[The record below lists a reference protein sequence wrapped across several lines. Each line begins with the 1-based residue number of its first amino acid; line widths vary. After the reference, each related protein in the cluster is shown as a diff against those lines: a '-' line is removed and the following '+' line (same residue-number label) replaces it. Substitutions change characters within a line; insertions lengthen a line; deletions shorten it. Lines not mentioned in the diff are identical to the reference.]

1 VFFAAGTSRYT
12 AFRNHSRQQA
22 FSVLFLEQPA
32 KSMSLS
38 PASEPPPP
46 SQVQPPASPDIAHLL
61 TVVVCVVTVCAL
73 YLARDV
79 LIPITLAI
87 LLSFVLAP
95 VVRLLRR
102 LRLPRVA
109 AVLLAVMLAL
119 GIITLIGG
127 VIGGQIASLARDAP
141 RYQSAIQEKIG
152 SVQASV
158 FGQINEFSR
167 RLNNEASPRP
177 EAPPAGAAPAAPP
190 ADRAP
195 ALPGAGTAGGG
206 ESRPVPVEI
215 RPSESSTLDLAQKF
229 VSPVL
234 GPLETTFIV
243 LIVSIFVLLQQE
255 DLRDRLIRL
264 FGSNDLHRTTEAL
277 DDAGRRLSKYFL
289 AQLMVNSCFGVL
301 VAVGLFVIGVP
312 SPIVWGILAALFR
325 FVPYVG
331 SVLAAALPLL
341 LAAGTTPGWSMVIWT
356 AALFLITEPIIG
368 QVVEPMVY
376 GHSTG
381 LSPVSVIVAAIF
393 WTWLWGPIGLILATP
408 LTLCL
413 VVLGRHV
420 ERLEFLDVLL
430 GDRPALTPVQNFYQR
445 ILAGDT
451 DEALAQA
458 ETLLQDRSLTAYYDE
473 VALGG
478 LRMAAADME
487 RGVLP
492 PERLERIR
500 KAVTGLVSD
509 LSETPDRDPPKEAAK
524 QNKPA
529 LAEAAAPDDAAPSEH
544 APDVPLPPKAGRV
557 GAWASDTPVLC
568 LAGRGPLDEAAS
580 AMLAQLLGKHGL
592 GARVIPHEASSREQ
606 VGHLDTTGVA
616 MVCISYLDISGSPA
630 HLRYLLRRLKQRMP
644 GVPLLVGLWPEG
656 EAVLTD
662 AAQARAVGADHYA
675 ASLHSAVTSCLKVAA
690 SGAQDPAEAK
700 TVLQDGRS

>member
-1 VFFAAGTSRYT
+1 MSTSTDPDPRP
-12 AFRNHSRQQA
+12 
-22 FSVLFLEQPA
+22 PA
-32 KSMSLS
+32 
-38 PASEPPPP
+38 
-46 SQVQPPASPDIAHLL
+46 QVQPPSSPDAAHLL
-61 TVVVCVVTVCAL
+61 TVVVCVVTICGL
-73 YLARDV
+73 YLAREV

-95 VVRLLRR
+95 VVGLLRR
-102 LRLPRVA
+102 LKLPRVA

-119 GIITLIGG
+119 GVITLIGS
-127 VIGGQIASLARDAP
+127 VIGVQIASLARDAP
-141 RYQSAIQEKIG
+141 RYQSAIREKVET
-152 SVQASV
+152 VQGTV

-167 RLNNEASPRP
+167 RLNNEAN
-177 EAPPAGAAPAAPP
+177 APGAAPPGSPSPSTPP
-190 ADRAP
+190 VRGNAP
-195 ALPGAGTAGGG
+195 ALPGSGTTANG
-206 ESRPVPVEI
+206 EDRPVPVEI
-215 RPSESSTLDLAQKF
+215 RAGESSALDLARKV

-301 VAVGLFVIGVP
+301 VAIGLFAIGVP

-325 FVPYVG
+325 FVPYIG
-331 SVLAAALPLL
+331 SILAAALPLV
-341 LAAGTTPGWSMVIWT
+341 LAAGTEPGWSMVIWT

-473 VALGG
+473 VALKG
-478 LRMAAADME
+478 LRMAATDME
-487 RGVLP
+487 RGVLR
-492 PERLERIR
+492 PERLERI
-500 KAVTGLVSD
+500 KNAVAGLVND
-509 LSETPDRDPPKEAAK
+509 LSETPDRDPPE
-524 QNKPA
+524 KPA
-529 LAEAAAPDDAAPSEH
+529 KKDKTANTEASVSEKAVPSEP
-544 APDVPLPPKAGRV
+544 APDVPLPPQSERA
-557 GAWASDTPVLC
+557 GAWASEVPVLC

-580 AMLAQLLGKHGL
+580 AMLAQLLVKHGL
-592 GARVIPHEASSREQ
+592 GARVVPHEASSREQ
-606 VGHLDTTGVA
+606 VGRLDTAGVA

-662 AAQARAVGADHYA
+662 AAQAREVGADYYA
-675 ASLHSAVTSCLKVAA
+675 ASLHGAVTSCLKVAA
-690 SGAQDPAEAK
+690 AGVQDPKAAAAVMEGQP
-700 TVLQDGRS
+700 LQR

>member
-1 VFFAAGTSRYT
+1 
-12 AFRNHSRQQA
+12 
-22 FSVLFLEQPA
+22 
-32 KSMSLS
+32 MSLS
-38 PASEPPPP
+38 PAAEPRPPT
-46 SQVQPPASPDIAHLL
+46 QVQPPASPDSAHLL

-95 VVRLLRR
+95 LVRLLRG

-109 AVLLAVMLAL
+109 AVLVAVLLAL
-119 GIITLIGG
+119 GVITLIGS

-141 RYQSAIQEKIG
+141 RYQSAIQQKVG
-152 SVQASV
+152 SVQATV

-167 RLNNEASPRP
+167 RLNNEATSRP

-190 ADRAP
+190 STDPAP
-195 ALPGAGTAGGG
+195 ALPGARAGGEG
-206 ESRPVPVEI
+206 RPVPVEI
-215 RPSESSTLDLAQKF
+215 RPSESSPLDLAQKF

-301 VAVGLFVIGVP
+301 VAVGLFLIGVP

-341 LAAGTTPGWSMVIWT
+341 LAAGTAPGWSMVIWT

-509 LSETPDRDPPKEAAK
+509 LSETPDRDPPKEASK
-524 QNKPA
+524 QNKPG
-529 LAEAAAPDDAAPSEH
+529 LADAAPREEAAPGEH
-544 APDVPLPPKAGRV
+544 APDVPLPPRAGRA
-557 GAWASDTPVLC
+557 GAWASEAPVLC

-580 AMLAQLLGKHGL
+580 AMLAQLLAKHGL

-606 VGHLDTTGVA
+606 VSQLDTTGVA

-644 GVPLLVGLWPEG
+644 DVPLLVGLWPEG

-675 ASLHSAVTSCLKVAA
+675 ASLHGAVTSCLKVAA
-690 SGAQDPAEAK
+690 AGVRDPGEAK
-700 TVLQDGRS
+700 AVLQDGRS

>member
-1 VFFAAGTSRYT
+1 MTT
-12 AFRNHSRQQA
+12 AFG
-22 FSVLFLEQPA
+22 
-32 KSMSLS
+32 
-38 PASEPPPP
+38 SEPRPP
-46 SQVQPPASPDIAHLL
+46 SQVQPPSSPDAAHLL

-73 YLARDV
+73 YFAREV

-95 VVRLLRR
+95 VVGLLRR
-102 LRLPRVA
+102 LKLPQVA

-119 GIITLIGG
+119 SAITAIGS
-127 VIGGQIASLARDAP
+127 VIGVQIASLARDAP
-141 RYQSAIQEKIG
+141 RYQRVIQEKVAT
-152 SVQASV
+152 VQGTV

-167 RLNNEASPRP
+167 RLNNEAAVPS
-177 EAPPAGAAPAAPP
+177 EAPPAASPP
-190 ADRAP
+190 ATDDIP
-195 ALPGAGTAGGG
+195 TLPGAGTITNG
-206 ESRPVPVEI
+206 EARPVPVEI
-215 RPSESSTLDLAQKF
+215 RPAESSALDLARTF

-264 FGSNDLHRTTEAL
+264 FGSHDLHRTTEAL
-277 DDAGRRLSKYFL
+277 DEAGRRLSKYFL
-289 AQLMVNSCFGVL
+289 VQLLVNSCFGVL
-301 VAVGLFVIGVP
+301 VAIGLFLIGVP
-312 SPIVWGILAALFR
+312 GPIVWGILAGLFR

-331 SVLAAALPLL
+331 SILAAAFPLL
-341 LAAGTTPGWSMVIWT
+341 LAAGTEPGWSMVIWT

-368 QVVEPMVY
+368 QVIEPMVY

-473 VALGG
+473 VALKG
-478 LRMAAADME
+478 LRLAATDLE
-487 RGVLP
+487 RGVLRPEQLERVKNAVSGLVNDLSDVADHDP
-492 PERLERIR
+492 PEKVSRKSEAAPLDASMSE
-500 KAVTGLVSD
+500 KAVAHV
-509 LSETPDRDPPKEAAK
+509 P
-524 QNKPA
+524 
-529 LAEAAAPDDAAPSEH
+529 
-544 APDVPLPPKAGRV
+544 APDVPLPPQTGRK

-580 AMLAQLLGKHGL
+580 AMLAQLLTKHGL
-592 GARVIPHEASSREQ
+592 GARMIPHGASSREQ
-606 VGHLDTTGVA
+606 VGRLDTSGVA
-616 MVCISYLDISGSPA
+616 MVCISYLDISGNPA

-644 GVPLLVGLWPEG
+644 GVPMLVGLWPKG
-656 EAVLTD
+656 EAVLSD
-662 AAQARAVGADHYA
+662 AAQAKAVGADYYT
-675 ASLHSAVTSCLKVAA
+675 ASLHDAVTSCLKVAA
-690 SGAQDPAEAK
+690 AGVQDPATAAA
-700 TVLQDGRS
+700 VLQEASSDGVPE

>member
-1 VFFAAGTSRYT
+1 M
-12 AFRNHSRQQA
+12 
-22 FSVLFLEQPA
+22 SVPP
-32 KSMSLS
+32 MSTTT
-38 PASEPPPP
+38 ASEPRPPT
-46 SQVQPPASPDIAHLL
+46 QVQPPPSPDAAHLL
-61 TVVVCVVTVCAL
+61 TVVVCVVTVSAL
-73 YLARDV
+73 YLAREV
-79 LIPITLAI
+79 LVPITLAI

-102 LRLPRVA
+102 LKLPRVL
-109 AVLLAVMLAL
+109 AVLLAVLLAL
-119 GIITLIGG
+119 GIITLIGS

-141 RYQSAIQEKIG
+141 RYQSAIQEKVD
-152 SVQASV
+152 SLQSTV
-158 FGQINEFSR
+158 FGRISEFSR
-167 RLNNEASPRP
+167 RLNNEASSHA
-177 EAPPAGAAPAAPP
+177 EQPPAPGPTPT
-190 ADRAP
+190 
-195 ALPGAGTAGGG
+195 LPGAGTQQNGGP
-206 ESRPVPVEI
+206 RPVPVEI
-215 RPSESSTLDLAQKF
+215 RPGESSTLDLVQKF

-243 LIVSIFVLLQQE
+243 LIVSIFILLQQE

-264 FGSNDLHRTTEAL
+264 FGSGDLHRTTEAL

-301 VAVGLFVIGVP
+301 VGLGLFLIGVP

-331 SVLAAALPLL
+331 PILAAGLPLL
-341 LAAGTTPGWSMVIWT
+341 LAAGTAPGWSMVAWT

-420 ERLEFLDVLL
+420 ERLEFLDVIL

-445 ILAGDT
+445 ILAGDA

-458 ETLLQDRSLTAYYDE
+458 ETLLQERSLTAYYDE
-473 VALGG
+473 VALQG
-478 LRMAAADME
+478 LRMAADDME

-492 PERLERIR
+492 PDRLERI
-500 KAVTGLVSD
+500 KNAVSGLVDD
-509 LSETPDRDPPKEAAK
+509 LSDVPDRDPPPEKAPDPDSTR
-524 QNKPA
+524 PA
-529 LAEAAAPDDAAPSEH
+529 GVNVPEQAAPHEP
-544 APDVPLPPKAGRV
+544 APDLTLPPPAARA
-557 GAWASDTPVLC
+557 GAWASETPVLC

-580 AMLAQLLGKHGL
+580 AMLAQLLTKHGL
-592 GARVIPHEASSREQ
+592 GARVVPHEASSREQ
-606 VGHLDTTGVA
+606 VSRLDTAGVA

-630 HLRYLLRRLKQRMP
+630 HLRYLLRRLKRRMP
-644 GVPLLVGLWPEG
+644 DVPLLVGLWPEG

-662 AAQARAVGADHYA
+662 AAQARAVGADYYT
-675 ASLHSAVTSCLKVAA
+675 ASLHGAVTACLKAAA
-690 SGAQDPAEAK
+690 SSAPDAGPAREAASK
-700 TVLQDGRS
+700 PGGGSA

>member
-1 VFFAAGTSRYT
+1 MST
-12 AFRNHSRQQA
+12 AT
-22 FSVLFLEQPA
+22 
-32 KSMSLS
+32 
-38 PASEPPPP
+38 ASEPRPPA
-46 SQVQPPASPDIAHLL
+46 QVQPPPSPDAAHLL

-73 YLARDV
+73 YFAREV
-79 LIPITLAI
+79 LVPITLAI

-102 LRLPRVA
+102 LKLPRVL
-109 AVLLAVMLAL
+109 AVLLAVLLAL
-119 GIITLIGG
+119 GIITLIGSI
-127 VIGGQIASLARDAP
+127 IGTQIAGLARDAP
-141 RYQSAIQEKIG
+141 RYQSAIQEKMDA
-152 SVQASV
+152 VQSSV
-158 FGQINEFSR
+158 FGRISEFSR
-167 RLNNEASPRP
+167 RLNNDAGTRP
-177 EAPPAGAAPAAPP
+177 GQPPAAAAPP
-190 ADRAP
+190 ASDPASGPAP
-195 ALPGAGTAGGG
+195 SLPGAGTPAKG
-206 ESRPVPVEI
+206 EPRPVPVEV
-215 RPSESSTLDLAQKF
+215 RPGESSTLDLVQKF

-264 FGSNDLHRTTEAL
+264 FGSRDLHRTTEAL

-301 VAVGLFVIGVP
+301 VGFGLFLIGVP
-312 SPIVWGILAALFR
+312 SPVVWGLLAALFR

-331 SVLAAALPLL
+331 PILAAGLPLL
-341 LAAGTTPGWSMVIWT
+341 LAAGTAPGWSMVIWT
-356 AALFLITEPIIG
+356 AALFLITEPLIG
-368 QVVEPMVY
+368 QVIEPMVY

-473 VALGG
+473 VALKG
-478 LRMAAADME
+478 LRMAATDLE

-492 PERLERIR
+492 RHRLEGIR
-500 KAVTGLVSD
+500 NAVAGLVDD
-509 LSETPDRDPPKEAAK
+509 LSEAPDRDPPEKGSRPD
-524 QNKPA
+524 NTTPA
-529 LAEAAAPDDAAPSEH
+529 GVSVAEQAVPHEPAPDL
-544 APDVPLPPKAGRV
+544 PLPPPAERA
-557 GAWASDTPVLC
+557 GAWGSETPVLC

-580 AMLAQLLGKHGL
+580 AMLAQLLTKHGL
-592 GARVIPHEASSREQ
+592 GARVVPHEASSRAQ
-606 VGHLDTTGVA
+606 VSRLDTAGVA

-630 HLRYLLRRLKQRMP
+630 HLRYLLRRLKRRMP
-644 GVPLLVGLWPEG
+644 EVPVLVGLWPEG

-662 AAQARAVGADHYA
+662 AAQARAVGADHYT
-675 ASLHSAVTSCLKVAA
+675 ASLHAAVTTCLKAA
-690 SGAQDPAEAK
+690 VSGARGSGVAKEAAPQPAG
-700 TVLQDGRS
+700 DSP